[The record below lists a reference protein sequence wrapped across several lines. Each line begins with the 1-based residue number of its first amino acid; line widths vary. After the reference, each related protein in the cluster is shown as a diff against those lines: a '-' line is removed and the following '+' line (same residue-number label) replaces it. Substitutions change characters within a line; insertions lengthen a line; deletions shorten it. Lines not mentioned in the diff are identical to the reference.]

1 MIDKASA
8 VPLYIQIQ
16 NDITDAISSGDLLPK
31 SQIPSE
37 FELAE
42 SYNVSRMTVRKALD
56 HLVTK
61 GVLFRKQGKG
71 TFVTDRT
78 VNYGLS
84 TIMSFSSTLRSAGFT
99 VTTRI
104 LNQEI
109 VPAPPNIISKLTLQP
124 KSQVVFIRRLR
135 FVEEK
140 PSAIHISYLSY
151 PRFAPIFDV
160 DLSKHSLLKTVETI
174 GGLTL
179 SYSRDTVQAN
189 ASNSEESELLG
200 VPLKSPILVVEG
212 VAYTISGTPVRYTKA
227 IYRGDMFKLN
237 SFNSLE
243 SSNALVTTLPKPEI
257 IHHE

>member
-1 MIDKASA
+1 MIDKGSA

-16 NDITDAISSGDLLPK
+16 NDITDAISSGELLPK

-37 FELAE
+37 FELAGF
-42 SYNVSRMTVRKALD
+42 YNVSRMTVRKALD
-56 HLVTK
+56 HLVSK
-61 GVLFRKQGKG
+61 GALFRKQGKG

-104 LNQEI
+104 LNQEV
-109 VPAPPNIISKLTLQP
+109 VPAPSKIISKLTLQP
-124 KSQVVFIRRLR
+124 KSQVVFIKRLR
-135 FVEEK
+135 FVEGE

-151 PRFAPIFDV
+151 PQFAPILDV
-160 DLSKHSLLKTVETI
+160 DLSKYSLLKTVETI

-189 ASNSEESELLG
+189 ASNLDESELLG
-200 VPLKSPILVVEG
+200 VPLKSPVLVVEG
-212 VAYTISGTPVRYTKA
+212 VAYTTSGTSVRYTKA
-227 IYRGDMFKLN
+227 IYRGDIFKLN
-237 SFNSLE
+237 SFNTLE
-243 SSNALVTTLPKPEI
+243 SGNSLITTLPKPEI
-257 IHHE
+257 MRHQ